1 MNGNYFGTAFAKLKL
16 YNTTCIDT
24 TFYVVYAA
32 SGGVS
37 NGPVVSGA
45 TIGYYYQSAKA
56 GKSVV
61 GGVLG

>member
-1 MNGNYFGTAFAKLKL
+1 
-16 YNTTCIDT
+16 
-24 TFYVVYAA
+24 
-32 SGGVS
+32 
-37 NGPVVSGA
+37 VVSGA